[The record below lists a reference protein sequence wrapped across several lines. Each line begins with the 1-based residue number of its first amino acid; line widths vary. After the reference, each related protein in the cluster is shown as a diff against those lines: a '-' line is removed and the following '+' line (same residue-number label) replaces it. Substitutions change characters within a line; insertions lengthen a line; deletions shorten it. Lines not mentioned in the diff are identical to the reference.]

1 MFPNLRWAYHDFFFS
16 LLCRLQSEHPT
27 LHCLDLQGG
36 VSGEFSVGHI
46 VEECSISSA
55 VDHFVP

>member
-1 MFPNLRWAYHDFFFS
+1 MIFFFS